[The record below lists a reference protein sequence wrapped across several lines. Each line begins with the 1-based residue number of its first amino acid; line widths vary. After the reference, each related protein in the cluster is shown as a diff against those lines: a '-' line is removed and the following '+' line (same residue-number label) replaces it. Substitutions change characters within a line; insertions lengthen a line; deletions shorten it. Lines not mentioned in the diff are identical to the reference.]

1 METVSRADQSA
12 PPPVILQRGG
22 CKQRRALPKTKQDA
36 RTILRGLAPLEL
48 AKQKAVLSDVTRATL
63 GSLHSAQRP
72 ALRENMNRFYSRCK
86 SNAEH
91 MLMYEDLNL
100 RMYALSVIPMVE
112 LSNRARARHAE
123 QGTEALA
130 FGDWFYR
137 ELGRWFKS
145 SFFKWTNAAP
155 CEACGKS
162 TTLVGRAQPTQEE
175 RRWHAG
181 IVEVYKCNTCH
192 SQTRFPRYNH
202 PRKLL
207 ETRQGG
213 CGEWA
218 NAHLAVAGPAV
229 STRGRL
235 TTGPTMYGPRHFR
248 LILVAGFT
256 LIRARTHAIRPSCT
270 RLDGGKA
277 HLHNRYKPRTM

>member
-1 METVSRADQSA
+1 
-12 PPPVILQRGG
+12 
-22 CKQRRALPKTKQDA
+22 
-36 RTILRGLAPLEL
+36 
-48 AKQKAVLSDVTRATL
+48 
-63 GSLHSAQRP
+63 
-72 ALRENMNRFYSRCK
+72 
-86 SNAEH
+86 

-100 RMYALSVIPMVE
+100 ACTRYRSFKW
-112 LSNRARARHAE
+112 SNYPIAREHAAE

-207 ETRQGG
+207 ETSKVVVESGQTRSP
-213 CGEWA
+213 CC
-218 NAHLAVAGPAV
+218 AGPAV

-270 RLDGGKA
+270 RLDGGKSS
-277 HLHNRYKPRTM
+277 LT